1 MIFYQAKNLIKDKL
15 RPGWR
20 WLKNVPNVIVLFGAR
35 GFLQLFPSTSLINKE
50 SIYPPTEL
58 CRSTTDWIAM
68 SGEKYGATFIPLE
81 SACTVINPLP
91 KSPYRR
97 VRRQFTIDQNYDW
110 PANFVVTIGNGRVWG
125 SGYIITPD
133 QQLLDDVSYDFRA
146 QRFSLFPKTS
156 SVVRYWRWQDPAWY
170 SGDVAV
176 LSTDGADIYYHW
188 LFQLLPRFEL
198 LRRAGIRVENIDYF
212 VVNDLTKSFQ
222 RESMQALGID
232 PGRIIESSKVPY
244 LKAQRLI
251 VPSIAV
257 GGGCYPSWMCQ
268 FLRGTFLKNPI
279 AASTATG
286 RRLYISRGLATYR
299 RVVNED
305 DVVRLLG
312 RHGFEVVKLEGLTMW
327 EQAEIMA
334 SCEAVV
340 APHGGG
346 LSNLVFCRPE
356 TKVVEIF
363 SPELVAGYFWKLC
376 NRLNLDYYYILGQ
389 GLPETQDDGYQQT
402 WNARSDIV
410 VDLSMLRQVL
420 EMSGLA

>member
-1 MIFYQAKNLIKDKL
+1 MFYKIKSLIKDLL
-15 RPGWR
+15 RPFWW
-20 WLKNVPNVIVLFGAR
+20 WLKNVPNVFVLFGAR
-35 GFLQLFPSTSLINKE
+35 SYFRLFPSSSLIDKD
-50 SIYPPTEL
+50 SLFPPSEL
-58 CRSTTDWIAM
+58 CRSTTDWMAM

-81 SACTVINPLP
+81 PARTVPNPLP
-91 KSPYRR
+91 KSPHSRI
-97 VRRQFTIDQNYDW
+97 RRQFTIDRNYDW
-110 PANFVVTIGNGRVWG
+110 PATFVVTIGNARVWG
-125 SGYIITPD
+125 AGNIITPD

-170 SGDVAV
+170 DGRVAV

-198 LRRAGIRVENIDYF
+198 MRRAGISADSIDYF

-232 PGRIIESSKVPY
+232 DGKIIASSKVPY
-244 LKAQRLI
+244 LRARELI
-251 VPSIAV
+251 VPSIAL

-268 FLRGTFLKNPI
+268 FLRDTFLKKPFVP
-279 AASTATG
+279 STGTG
-286 RRLYISRGLATYR
+286 RRIYISRGLATYR
-299 RVVNED
+299 RVRNEV
-305 DVVRLLG
+305 DVVQLLD
-312 RHGFEVVKLEGLTMW
+312 RHGFEVIKLEGLSMGQ
-327 EQAEIMA
+327 QAELMA

-346 LSNLVFCRPE
+346 LSNLVFCRAG
-356 TKVVEIF
+356 TKVLEIF

-376 NRLNLDYYYILGQ
+376 NQLKLDYYYILGE

-402 WNARSDIV
+402 WNARADIV
-410 VDLSMLRQVL
+410 VDLSILRQAL